1 MFKKLKEKITE
12 EVKISPQRFAEFT
25 QSVSDRLQ
33 SSSNSDDNF
42 FSIGE
47 DDANPSVDSN
57 NHGFSSVQ
65 LMSPTQERTRKNSTS
80 SLASDVSF
88 LPRYEPGN
96 MYHLQSD
103 LDVSASEI
111 EDNVSTA
118 SSQLGHLTKE
128 QIHSAF
134 QKSQLRYHKY
144 RGRYTDLSRHYK
156 DLERENA
163 KMKSVLVET
172 QDKAIRRV
180 TELKEQ
186 CSLEQKAKAH
196 LENALRNDLEEKNYK
211 IKSLQTKIDL
221 LQNENSSN
229 TLISIEDDGNNLEN
243 LTKYLNESRKEIE
256 SLNSKIQELKANTI
270 VFQSKEQEY
279 KNKISNLEKE
289 IVQFSEREKEN
300 NLNLAQNKMDLHNEI
315 LLKDNEIS
323 SLKRDN
329 DQLKQKVETL
339 EADSKANNNQKLEN
353 LQTQN
358 KKLID
363 KVEHLSQK
371 CNNLEADL
379 LKIETYKLEIQ
390 KCKEKEEDSAKAIT
404 ELEKVVEGL
413 TKNNSELNDSLL
425 KERESYENQITQ
437 LREDAK
443 KGLLSLEPKIREKV
457 QNEFISKEEELQKEF
472 SKKIQELSSTDN
484 TVKEIQIQLFEKDDL
499 IKKLTEELNEMKTKL
514 INKISTHSDLEK
526 DHLDLI
532 ENCTELRN
540 IISNLEKDKV
550 ILDAQEEKVSRL
562 ESHINTLQE
571 ELKKS
576 KECVFEGEKE
586 LTNIKETLAK
596 TLEQLKIIEEKNKT
610 IESQSSDILKCRED
624 EKTEANKTI
633 EGQIKEIQKLKNLL
647 EDEKEKSK
655 NAIEKNTNLE
665 IEIAKLKETIRL
677 LEEEK
682 IAIEVADDEAKLMK
696 LKLEQLEETNNKNLE
711 SFEKEH
717 QSILKD
723 LDDIWREL
731 NVTEK
736 ETNQEFMEAELN
748 LKLKILKDLCKKKE
762 TLHQNIVEDNSKL
775 KEESISKSIQIE
787 KIQEEL
793 SIMLDDNKVVN
804 VNIQS
809 LQTDLNE
816 TLKVLKEK
824 DDLLKTLTEQS
835 RENKNRIL
843 SLEND
848 LTEEKTNGEKISK
861 ENSELQKS
869 LQEVQEKYC
878 LLEKKE
884 AVLEMAKTEC
894 GILELKLQQLEE
906 ENKRL
911 MLAIDEEKTNAEKT
925 NKSVNES
932 IKQLQFSNKE
942 LREKYETEK
951 TNVQNLNEKIENLE
965 AIIVKLKQEK
975 EETEMKLKQI
985 EIENE
990 VLRKEREEKDC
1001 EILKLSENIANL
1013 NASIEKQTLEV
1024 NTLLDKAQN
1033 FNTALENMQK
1043 EKLESIKMEKDCQN
1057 NLNTTID
1064 QLQTDLK
1071 EKTIALSQLKGKL
1084 LELENLQKAAEEN
1097 SKQKQEEA
1105 KNFGN
1110 ELKTKNLQ
1118 LKTKEQEIHILKE
1131 ERDCA
1136 VEEINS
1142 LRGEIEELH
1151 REISQRGNLD
1161 TKLVHSESEKELLK
1175 TEREKIKGELEEL
1188 HIRIQQISLDNKNM
1202 MDENQSIYQEKEEL
1216 KVALEFLKEQQ
1227 GSESDR
1233 EKLKT
1238 DIINLNNTIEDLKN
1252 QTNILEKENSQ
1263 LKNEVKPVTNNEAEI
1278 AKIQEDFHEIKEK
1291 CNSLFVENMN
1301 LKQEYENLEEKCN
1314 SFGKIKQKLEMQ
1326 ISEVESLYND
1336 LLKEKQLLE
1345 DEVQELKTSPINYGN
1360 HSDRLNDLKTLKTEQ
1375 LLLSDGEKQHYL
1387 TEIDGL
1393 REKVLKYK
1401 SLDLTN
1407 KSSIEFYENEL
1418 QKIKNQNDKLN
1429 RKLDETLVTLNHC
1442 AELSTS
1448 TEVEYLRNVLYNY
1461 MLGKESLVLAR
1472 VIAAVCKFDPQQT
1485 ELILQKEQQKQTLL
1499 GQLGLI

>member
-33 SSSNSDDNF
+33 STSNSDDNF

-47 DDANPSVDSN
+47 DDANPSTDSN

-103 LDVSASEI
+103 LDISASEI

-128 QIHSAF
+128 QIYSAF

-186 CSLEQKAKAH
+186 CSLEQTAKAH
-196 LENALRNDLEEKNYK
+196 LESALRNDLEEKNYK

-221 LQNENSSN
+221 LQNEKSSN
-229 TLISIEDDGNNLEN
+229 ALINIEDDGNNLET

-256 SLNSKIQELKANTI
+256 SLNSKIQELKANSI

-279 KNKISNLEKE
+279 KNKINNLEKE

-300 NLNLAQNKMDLHNEI
+300 NLNLAQNKMELHNEI

-323 SLKRDN
+323 SLKRDH
-329 DQLKQKVETL
+329 DQLKQKLETL
-339 EADSKANNNQKLEN
+339 EADSKTNNNQKLEN
-353 LQTQN
+353 LQAQN
-358 KKLID
+358 KKLIE
-363 KVEHLSQK
+363 KVENLSQK
-371 CNNLEADL
+371 CNNLEAEL
-379 LKIETYKLEIQ
+379 LKIETYKLEIK
-390 KCKEKEEDSAKAIT
+390 KCKEKEDESAKAII
-404 ELEKVVEGL
+404 ELEKVVEKL
-413 TKNNSELNDSLL
+413 TKNNSELNSSLL
-425 KERESYENQITQ
+425 NERESYENQITQ

-443 KGLLSLEPKIREKV
+443 KGLLSLEPKIREKI
-457 QNEFISKEEELQKEF
+457 QNEFIIKEEELQKDF
-472 SKKIQELSSTDN
+472 SKKIQELSSTNN
-484 TVKEIQIQLFEKDDL
+484 TTKEVQIQLFQKDDL
-499 IKKLTEELNEMKTKL
+499 IKKLTDELNDTKTKL
-514 INKISTHSDLEK
+514 INKIATHSDLEK

-540 IISNLEKDKV
+540 IISNLEKDK
-550 ILDAQEEKVSRL
+550 INLDSQEEKISRL
-562 ESHINTLQE
+562 ESHIDTLQE
-571 ELKKS
+571 ELRTS
-576 KECVFEGEKE
+576 KEHVQEAEKE
-586 LTNIKETLAK
+586 LNNIKEELVETS
-596 TLEQLKIIEEKNKT
+596 EQLKIMEEKNET
-610 IESQSSDILKCRED
+610 IESQSSNILKCRE
-624 EKTEANKTI
+624 EETNKII
-633 EGQIKEIQKLKNLL
+633 EDKNEEIQKLKNTL
-647 EDEKEKSK
+647 EEKKDKYK
-655 NAIEKNTNLE
+655 NLIEENSNLNME
-665 IEIAKLKETIRL
+665 LAKLKETIRL
-677 LEEEK
+677 LEEK
-682 IAIEVADDEAKLMK
+682 IIAIEVAEDEAKLMK
-696 LKLEQLEETNNKNLE
+696 LKLEQLEEINNKNLE
-711 SFEKEH
+711 SFDKEYD
-717 QSILKD
+717 SIIKHI
-723 LDDIWREL
+723 DDIWKEL
-731 NVTEK
+731 NVSEK
-736 ETNQEFMEAELN
+736 ETNQEEFIKAELN
-748 LKLKILKDLCKKKE
+748 LKLKILKNLCKKRQ
-762 TLHQNIVEDNSKL
+762 TLYNNILEENAKL

-787 KIQEEL
+787 KIQEDFNNT
-793 SIMLDDNKVVN
+793 LDDNKDMKI
-804 VNIQS
+804 NIQS
-809 LQTDLNE
+809 LHSNLNE
-816 TLKVLKEK
+816 KLKEK
-824 DDLLKTLTEQS
+824 EDLLNKLTEQLM
-835 RENKNRIL
+835 EKQNKIL
-843 SLEND
+843 LLENE
-848 LTEEKTNGEKISK
+848 LSEEKTNGERMSK
-861 ENSELQKS
+861 ENFK
-869 LQEVQEKYC
+869 LQETLQEAQEKYY

-884 AVLEMAKTEC
+884 AMLEVAKSEC
-894 GILELKLQQLEE
+894 GIMELKLQQLEE
-906 ENKRL
+906 ENKQL
-911 MLAIDEEKTNAEKT
+911 TLAINEEKSIAEKT
-925 NKSVNES
+925 NQSINDS
-932 IKQLQFSNKE
+932 IKQLEFSNKE
-942 LREKYETEK
+942 LKEKYENEK
-951 TNVQNLNEKIENLE
+951 TNVQNLNEKMEKLE
-965 AIIVKLKQEK
+965 MNIVDLEQEK
-975 EETEMKLKQI
+975 EDIETKFKQI
-985 EIENE
+985 NIENGT
-990 VLRKEREEKDC
+990 LQKEKEEKDC
-1001 EILKLSENIANL
+1001 EILILSENIAKL
-1013 NASIEKQTLEV
+1013 NTSIENQSLEL
-1024 NTLLDKAQN
+1024 NTLLEKTQKLD
-1033 FNTALENMQK
+1033 TTIENLQI
-1043 EKLESIKMEKDCQN
+1043 EQIESIKKEKDYQN
-1057 NLNTTID
+1057 DLNMTISK
-1064 QLQTDLK
+1064 LQTELE
-1071 EKTIALSQLKGKL
+1071 EKTIALSQLKDTI
-1084 LELENLQKAAEEN
+1084 LELENFQNVAEEN

-1118 LKTKEQEIHILKE
+1118 LKTKDQEIHILKE

-1175 TEREKIKGELEEL
+1175 TEREKIKRELEEL
-1188 HIRIQQISLDNKNM
+1188 NIRIQQISLDNNNM
-1202 MDENQSIYQEKEEL
+1202 MEENQSIYQEKEEL
-1216 KVALEFLKEQQ
+1216 KVALELLKEQQ
-1227 GSESDR
+1227 GSESDK
-1233 EKLKT
+1233 EKLKG
-1238 DIINLNNTIEDLKN
+1238 DIISLNNTIEDLKK
-1252 QTNILEKENSQ
+1252 QTNVLELENLQ

-1291 CNSLFVENMN
+1291 CNSLFIENMN
-1301 LKQEYENLEEKCN
+1301 LKQEYESLEEKCN
-1314 SFGKIKQKLEMQ
+1314 KFGKIKQKLEMQ

-1360 HSDRLNDLKTLKTEQ
+1360 NSDRLNDLKTLKAEQ
-1375 LLLSDGEKQHYL
+1375 LLLNDEEKQHYIK
-1387 TEIDGL
+1387 EIDML

>member
-33 SSSNSDDNF
+33 STSNSDDNF

-47 DDANPSVDSN
+47 DDANPSTDSN

-103 LDVSASEI
+103 LDISASEI

-128 QIHSAF
+128 QIYSAF

-186 CSLEQKAKAH
+186 CSLEQTAKAH
-196 LENALRNDLEEKNYK
+196 LESALRNDLEEKNYK

-221 LQNENSSN
+221 LQNEKSSN
-229 TLISIEDDGNNLEN
+229 ALINIEDDGNNLET

-256 SLNSKIQELKANTI
+256 SLNSKIQELKANSI

-300 NLNLAQNKMDLHNEI
+300 NLNLAQNKMELHNEI

-323 SLKRDN
+323 SLKRDH
-329 DQLKQKVETL
+329 DQLKQKLETL
-339 EADSKANNNQKLEN
+339 EADSKTNNNQKLEN
-353 LQTQN
+353 LQAQN
-358 KKLID
+358 KKLIE
-363 KVEHLSQK
+363 KVENLSQK
-371 CNNLEADL
+371 CNNLEAEL
-379 LKIETYKLEIQ
+379 LKIETYKLEIK
-390 KCKEKEEDSAKAIT
+390 KCKEKEDESAKAII
-404 ELEKVVEGL
+404 ELEKVVEKL
-413 TKNNSELNDSLL
+413 TKNNSELNSSLL
-425 KERESYENQITQ
+425 NERESYENQITQ

-443 KGLLSLEPKIREKV
+443 KGLLSLEPKIREKI
-457 QNEFISKEEELQKEF
+457 QNEFITKEEELQKDF
-472 SKKIQELSSTDN
+472 SKKIQELSSTNN
-484 TVKEIQIQLFEKDDL
+484 TTKEVQIQLFQKDDL
-499 IKKLTEELNEMKTKL
+499 IKKLTDELNDTKTKL
-514 INKISTHSDLEK
+514 INKIATHSDLEK

-540 IISNLEKDKV
+540 IISNLEKDK
-550 ILDAQEEKVSRL
+550 INIDSQEEKISRL
-562 ESHINTLQE
+562 ESHIDTLQE
-571 ELKKS
+571 ELRTS
-576 KECVFEGEKE
+576 KEHVQEGEKE
-586 LTNIKETLAK
+586 LNNIKEELVK
-596 TLEQLKIIEEKNKT
+596 TSEQLKIMEKKNETMESQSSNILKCKEEANKIIEEKN
-610 IESQSSDILKCRED
+610 E
-624 EKTEANKTI
+624 
-633 EGQIKEIQKLKNLL
+633 EIQKLKNTL
-647 EDEKEKSK
+647 EEEKDKYR
-655 NAIEKNTNLE
+655 NLIEENSNLNME
-665 IEIAKLKETIRL
+665 LAKLKETIRL
-677 LEEEK
+677 LEEK
-682 IAIEVADDEAKLMK
+682 IIAIEVAEDEAKLMK
-696 LKLEQLEETNNKNLE
+696 LKLEQLEEINNKNLE
-711 SFEKEH
+711 SFDKEYE
-717 QSILKD
+717 SIIKHI
-723 LDDIWREL
+723 DDIWKEL
-731 NVTEK
+731 NVSEK
-736 ETNQEFMEAELN
+736 EMNQEEFIKAELN
-748 LKLKILKDLCKKKE
+748 LKLKILKNLCMKRQ
-762 TLHQNIVEDNSKL
+762 TLYNNILEENAKL
-775 KEESISKSIQIE
+775 KEESISKSFQIE
-787 KIQEEL
+787 KIQEDFNNT
-793 SIMLDDNKVVN
+793 LDDNKDMKI
-804 VNIQS
+804 NIQS
-809 LQTDLNE
+809 LHSNLNE
-816 TLKVLKEK
+816 KLKEK
-824 DDLLKTLTEQS
+824 EDLLNKLTEQLM
-835 RENKNRIL
+835 EKQNKIL
-843 SLEND
+843 SLENE
-848 LTEEKTNGEKISK
+848 LSEEKTNGERMSK
-861 ENSELQKS
+861 ENFK
-869 LQEVQEKYC
+869 LQETLQEAQEKYH

-884 AVLEMAKTEC
+884 AMLEVTKSEY
-894 GILELKLQQLEE
+894 GIMELKLQQLEE
-906 ENKRL
+906 ENKQL
-911 MLAIDEEKTNAEKT
+911 TLVINEEKSIAEKT
-925 NKSVNES
+925 NQSINDS
-932 IKQLQFSNKE
+932 IKQLEFSNKE
-942 LREKYETEK
+942 LKEKYENEK
-951 TNVQNLNEKIENLE
+951 TNVQNLNEKIEKLE
-965 AIIVKLKQEK
+965 MNIVDLKQEK
-975 EETEMKLKQI
+975 EDIETKFKQI
-985 EIENE
+985 NIENDT
-990 VLRKEREEKDC
+990 LQKEKEEKDC
-1001 EILKLSENIANL
+1001 EILILSQNIAKL
-1013 NASIEKQTLEV
+1013 NTSIENQSLEL
-1024 NTLLDKAQN
+1024 NTLLERTQKLD
-1033 FNTALENMQK
+1033 TTIENLQI
-1043 EKLESIKMEKDCQN
+1043 EQIESIKKEKDCQN
-1057 NLNTTID
+1057 DLNMTISK
-1064 QLQTDLK
+1064 LQTELE
-1071 EKTIALSQLKGKL
+1071 EKTIALSQLKDKI
-1084 LELENLQKAAEEN
+1084 LELENFQKVAEEN

-1118 LKTKEQEIHILKE
+1118 LKTKDQEIHILKE

-1175 TEREKIKGELEEL
+1175 TEREKIKRELEEL
-1188 HIRIQQISLDNKNM
+1188 NIRIQQISLDNKNM
-1202 MDENQSIYQEKEEL
+1202 MEENQSIYQEKEEL
-1216 KVALEFLKEQQ
+1216 KVALELLKEQQ
-1227 GSESDR
+1227 GRESDK
-1233 EKLKT
+1233 EKLKG
-1238 DIINLNNTIEDLKN
+1238 DIISLNNTIEDLKK
-1252 QTNILEKENSQ
+1252 QTNVLELENLQ

-1291 CNSLFVENMN
+1291 CNSLFIENMN

-1314 SFGKIKQKLEMQ
+1314 KFGKIKQKLEMQ

-1345 DEVQELKTSPINYGN
+1345 DEVQELKTSPINYAN
-1360 HSDRLNDLKTLKTEQ
+1360 NSDRLNDLKTLKAEQ
-1375 LLLSDGEKQHYL
+1375 LLLNDEEKQHYIK
-1387 TEIDGL
+1387 EIDML